1 MWRFELPYLKRHY
14 HLKVACL
21 PISPH
26 RQKRLAK
33 LPNIYLLANN
43 SKIQIIQLMALEL
56 SGKLIK
62 KLPEVTGTGKNG
74 SNWIKQEFVLETQDQ
89 YPKKVCMSVWGD
101 KTQDLAPVQEGEIVK
116 VQFNVESREYNERWY
131 TEIRAYRLDRTGS
144 SPSVPPNVE
153 ASPAGGYQFPPL
165 AAESG
170 DDLPF

>member
-1 MWRFELPYLKRHY
+1 
-14 HLKVACL
+14 
-21 PISPH
+21 
-26 RQKRLAK
+26 
-33 LPNIYLLANN
+33 
-43 SKIQIIQLMALEL
+43 MALEI

-74 SNWIKQEFVLETQDQ
+74 TNWIKQEFVIETQDL
-89 YPKKVCMSVWGD
+89 
-101 KTQDLAPVQEGEIVK
+101 TPVQEGEIVK

-144 SPSVPPNVE
+144 IPAGVE
-153 ASPAGGYQFPPL
+153 PTPAAGGYQFPPL

>member
-1 MWRFELPYLKRHY
+1 LPTITELK
-14 HLKVACL
+14 K
-21 PISPH
+21 IST
-26 RQKRLAK
+26 
-33 LPNIYLLANN
+33 
-43 SKIQIIQLMALEL
+43 MALEI

-74 SNWIKQEFVLETQDQ
+74 TNWIKQEFVIETQDQ

-101 KTQDLAPVQEGEIVK
+101 KTQDLTPVQEGEIVK

-144 SPSVPPNVE
+144 IPAGVE
-153 ASPAGGYQFPPL
+153 PTPAAGGYQFPPL